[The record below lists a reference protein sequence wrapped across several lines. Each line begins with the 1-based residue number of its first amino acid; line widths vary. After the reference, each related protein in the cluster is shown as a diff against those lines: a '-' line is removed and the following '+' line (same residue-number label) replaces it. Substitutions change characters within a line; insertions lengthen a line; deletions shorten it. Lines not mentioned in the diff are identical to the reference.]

1 MTRKDYITFAK
12 FHGDFIFELC
22 NSSKVLPKNLT
33 YIDRLL
39 KNHLISI
46 FKTDNRA
53 FDIGRYKTF
62 IYDYLI
68 KEYGFDMKQFENN
81 TPKLDLFSFFEGK
94 TIAYGIF
101 EDRFGNLKR
110 QFRVNITGKVESNTL
125 TLDEDFLYDD
135 GEQANRIWKIKK
147 ITDKNKVIYQGQADD
162 IEGEAS
168 GSISGNTLNWSY
180 DIYLNIKGSNIKVH
194 FNDWI
199 YKQSEDLAIN
209 RAYVSKFGINIGSVT
224 LVFLRGNAMKSI
236 GSLNLNKW

>member
-1 MTRKDYITFAK
+1 MFSVSELIYKLKVF
-12 FHGDFIFELC
+12 FIFIFILSLSAC
-22 NSSKVLPKNLT
+22 SK
-33 YIDRLL
+33 I
-39 KNHLISI
+39 
-46 FKTDNRA
+46 
-53 FDIGRYKTF
+53 
-62 IYDYLI
+62 
-68 KEYGFDMKQFENN
+68 DMKQFENN
-81 TPKLDLFSFFEGK
+81 TPKLDLFSFFKGK
-94 TIAYGIF
+94 TVAYGIF

-110 QFRVNITGKVESNTL
+110 QFRVNITGKIENNTL

-162 IEGEAS
+162 IEGKAS
-168 GSISGNTLNWSY
+168 GSVSGNTLNWSY

-224 LVFLRGNAMKSI
+224 LVFLRGKTATQI
-236 GSLNLNKW
+236 GPLNLKSW

>member
-1 MTRKDYITFAK
+1 MVEFAQRPMVAQGMSPSAPNAVGTGITS
-12 FHGDFIFELC
+12 GLVPE
-22 NSSKVLPKNLT
+22 NSDP
-33 YIDRLL
+33 I
-39 KNHLISI
+39 IQQ
-46 FKTDNRA
+46 
-53 FDIGRYKTF
+53 G
-62 IYDYLI
+62 
-68 KEYGFDMKQFENN
+68 MKQFENN

-110 QFRVNITGKVESNTL
+110 QFRVNITGKIENNTL

-162 IEGEAS
+162 IEGKAS

-224 LVFLRGNAMKSI
+224 LVFLRGKTATQI
-236 GSLNLNKW
+236 GPLNLKSW

>member
-1 MTRKDYITFAK
+1 LFSIKNNIYKLRSLLTF
-12 FHGDFIFELC
+12 F
-22 NSSKVLPKNLT
+22 
-33 YIDRLL
+33 LL
-39 KNHLISI
+39 LLIAGCSQ
-46 FKTDNRA
+46 T
-53 FDIGRYKTF
+53 
-62 IYDYLI
+62 
-68 KEYGFDMKQFENN
+68 DMKEFQNN
-81 TPKLDLFSFFEGK
+81 TPKLDLFSFFEGD

-110 QFRVNITGKVESNTL
+110 QFRVNINGKVKNQIL

-135 GEQANRIWKIKK
+135 GEQAKRIWKIEKK
-147 ITDKNKVIYQGQADD
+147 IDNAQNITYEGQAEDV
-162 IEGEAS
+162 EGKAF

-224 LVFLRGNAMKSI
+224 LVFLRGDTSDQI
-236 GSLNLNKW
+236 GPLNLKKW

>member
-1 MTRKDYITFAK
+1 MFSIKNNIYKLKSLVTF
-12 FHGDFIFELC
+12 F
-22 NSSKVLPKNLT
+22 
-33 YIDRLL
+33 LL
-39 KNHLISI
+39 LLIAGCSQ
-46 FKTDNRA
+46 T
-53 FDIGRYKTF
+53 
-62 IYDYLI
+62 
-68 KEYGFDMKQFENN
+68 DMKEFQNN
-81 TPKLDLFSFFEGK
+81 TPKLDLFSFFEGD

-110 QFRVNITGKVESNTL
+110 QFRVNINGKVKNQIL

-135 GEQANRIWKIKK
+135 GEQAKRIWKIEKK
-147 ITDKNKVIYQGQADD
+147 IDNAQNITYEGQADD
-162 IEGEAS
+162 VEGKAF

-224 LVFLRGNAMKSI
+224 LVFLRGDTSKQI
-236 GSLNLNKW
+236 GPLNLKKW

>member
-1 MTRKDYITFAK
+1 MFSIKNNIYKLKSLLTF
-12 FHGDFIFELC
+12 FLF
-22 NSSKVLPKNLT
+22 
-33 YIDRLL
+33 LL
-39 KNHLISI
+39 IAGCSQ
-46 FKTDNRA
+46 T
-53 FDIGRYKTF
+53 
-62 IYDYLI
+62 
-68 KEYGFDMKQFENN
+68 DMKEFQNN
-81 TPKLDLFSFFEGK
+81 TPKLDLFSFFEGD

-110 QFRVNITGKVESNTL
+110 QFRVNINGKVKNQIL

-135 GEQANRIWKIKK
+135 GEQAKRIWKIEKK
-147 ITDKNKVIYQGQADD
+147 IDNAQNITYEGQAEDV
-162 IEGEAS
+162 EGKAF

-224 LVFLRGNAMKSI
+224 LVFLRGDTSNQI
-236 GSLNLNKW
+236 GPLNLKKW

>member
-1 MTRKDYITFAK
+1 MFSIKNNIYKLKSLLTF
-12 FHGDFIFELC
+12 F
-22 NSSKVLPKNLT
+22 
-33 YIDRLL
+33 LL
-39 KNHLISI
+39 LLIAGCSQ
-46 FKTDNRA
+46 T
-53 FDIGRYKTF
+53 
-62 IYDYLI
+62 
-68 KEYGFDMKQFENN
+68 DMKEFQNN
-81 TPKLDLFSFFEGK
+81 TPKLDLFSFFEGD

-110 QFRVNITGKVESNTL
+110 QFRVNIKGKVKNQIL

-135 GEQANRIWKIKK
+135 GEQAKRIWKIEKK
-147 ITDKNKVIYQGQADD
+147 IDNAQNITYEGQAEDV
-162 IEGEAS
+162 EGKAF

-224 LVFLRGNAMKSI
+224 LVFLRGDTSNQI
-236 GSLNLNKW
+236 GPLNLKKW

>member
-1 MTRKDYITFAK
+1 
-12 FHGDFIFELC
+12 
-22 NSSKVLPKNLT
+22 
-33 YIDRLL
+33 
-39 KNHLISI
+39 
-46 FKTDNRA
+46 
-53 FDIGRYKTF
+53 
-62 IYDYLI
+62 
-68 KEYGFDMKQFENN
+68 MKQFENN
-81 TPKLDLFSFFEGK
+81 TPKLDLFSFFEGT

-110 QFRVNITGKVESNTL
+110 QFRVNITGDIENNTL

-147 ITDKNKVIYQGQADD
+147 ITDKNQVLYQGQADD
-162 IEGEAS
+162 IEGKAS

-224 LVFLRGNAMKSI
+224 LVFLRGKTATQI
-236 GSLNLNKW
+236 GPLNLKSW

>member
-1 MTRKDYITFAK
+1 MFSIKNNIYKLKLLLTF
-12 FHGDFIFELC
+12 F
-22 NSSKVLPKNLT
+22 
-33 YIDRLL
+33 LL
-39 KNHLISI
+39 LLIAGCSQ
-46 FKTDNRA
+46 T
-53 FDIGRYKTF
+53 
-62 IYDYLI
+62 
-68 KEYGFDMKQFENN
+68 DMKEFQNN
-81 TPKLDLFSFFEGK
+81 TPKLDLFSFFEGD

-110 QFRVNITGKVESNTL
+110 QFRVNINGKVKNQIL

-135 GEQANRIWKIKK
+135 GEQAKRIWKIEKK
-147 ITDKNKVIYQGQADD
+147 IDNAQNITYEGQAEDV
-162 IEGEAS
+162 EGKAF

-224 LVFLRGNAMKSI
+224 LVFLRGDTSNQI
-236 GSLNLNKW
+236 GPLNLKKW

>member
-1 MTRKDYITFAK
+1 MFSIKNNIYKLKSLLTF
-12 FHGDFIFELC
+12 F
-22 NSSKVLPKNLT
+22 
-33 YIDRLL
+33 LL
-39 KNHLISI
+39 LLIAGCSQ
-46 FKTDNRA
+46 T
-53 FDIGRYKTF
+53 
-62 IYDYLI
+62 
-68 KEYGFDMKQFENN
+68 DMKEFQNN
-81 TPKLDLFSFFEGK
+81 TPKLDLFHFFEGD

-110 QFRVNITGKVESNTL
+110 QFRVNIKGKVKNQIL

-135 GEQANRIWKIKK
+135 GEQAKRIWKIEKK
-147 ITDKNKVIYQGQADD
+147 IDNAQNITYEGQAEDV
-162 IEGEAS
+162 EGKAF

-224 LVFLRGNAMKSI
+224 LVFLRGNTSDQI
-236 GSLNLNKW
+236 GPLNLKKW

>member
-1 MTRKDYITFAK
+1 MFSI
-12 FHGDFIFELC
+12 
-22 NSSKVLPKNLT
+22 KNNIYKL
-33 YIDRLL
+33 RLL
-39 KNHLISI
+39 LTFFLLLLIAGCSQ
-46 FKTDNRA
+46 T
-53 FDIGRYKTF
+53 
-62 IYDYLI
+62 
-68 KEYGFDMKQFENN
+68 DMKEFQNN
-81 TPKLDLFSFFEGK
+81 TPKLDLFSFFEGD

-110 QFRVNITGKVESNTL
+110 QFRVNINGKVKNQIL

-135 GEQANRIWKIKK
+135 GEQAKRIWKIEKK
-147 ITDKNKVIYQGQADD
+147 IDNAQNITYEGQAEDV
-162 IEGEAS
+162 EGKAF

-224 LVFLRGNAMKSI
+224 LVFLRGDTSNQI
-236 GSLNLNKW
+236 GPLNLKKW

>member
-1 MTRKDYITFAK
+1 LFSIKNNIYKLKSLLTF
-12 FHGDFIFELC
+12 F
-22 NSSKVLPKNLT
+22 
-33 YIDRLL
+33 LL
-39 KNHLISI
+39 LLIAGCSQ
-46 FKTDNRA
+46 T
-53 FDIGRYKTF
+53 
-62 IYDYLI
+62 
-68 KEYGFDMKQFENN
+68 DMKEFQNN
-81 TPKLDLFSFFEGK
+81 TPKLDLFSFFEGD

-110 QFRVNITGKVESNTL
+110 QFRVNINGKVKNQIL

-135 GEQANRIWKIKK
+135 GEQAKRIWKIEKK
-147 ITDKNKVIYQGQADD
+147 IDNAQNITYEGQADD
-162 IEGEAS
+162 VEGKAF

-224 LVFLRGNAMKSI
+224 LVFLRGDTSDQI
-236 GSLNLNKW
+236 GPLNLKKW